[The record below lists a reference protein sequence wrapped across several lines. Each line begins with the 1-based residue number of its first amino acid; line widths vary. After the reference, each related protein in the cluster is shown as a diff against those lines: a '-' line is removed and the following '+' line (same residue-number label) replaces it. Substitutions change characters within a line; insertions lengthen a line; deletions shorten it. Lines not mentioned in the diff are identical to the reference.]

1 MYPNFKKYLIKGL
14 FFLKTFL
21 DLIEPIEKKDGDVE
35 GDNLILNPDKL
46 KKRVPEVKIKKYS
59 SRNNDE
65 ITDKKKQ
72 HEY

>member
-1 MYPNFKKYLIKGL
+1 M
-14 FFLKTFL
+14 
-21 DLIEPIEKKDGDVE
+21 IEPIEKKDGDVE

-72 HEY
+72 HEYQEELKIDPNYNPVRPK